1 MSETTISLKQKL
13 DTASELHSVV
23 RTMKALAASSIGQY
37 EKSVKALE
45 SYTRTLDLGLSVCL
59 KGIKSLPRFS
69 ETSRMI
75 IVFGSDQG
83 LVGQF
88 NNIIVAEVVKDLKVY
103 KGKTIIWAV
112 GSRTYSHLLEA
123 GLNPKGHFDVPNSV
137 NVISSLIG
145 KILVEY
151 EADVEKSE
159 LYLFYNH
166 AQTSVSYLP
175 VKLRL
180 LPLDASWSDKYLNIP
195 WPTKQVP
202 EVLGADTFKALIRE
216 YIFITLFRSSAESL
230 KSENASRL
238 AAMQRAEKNIDEL
251 LENLTREFNH
261 LRQSRID
268 EELFDVVSA
277 FEILK

>member
-59 KGIKSLPRFS
+59 REIKSLPRFS

-88 NNIIVAEVVKDLKVY
+88 NNIIVAEVVKDLKAY

>member
-88 NNIIVAEVVKDLKVY
+88 NNIIVAEVVKDLKAY